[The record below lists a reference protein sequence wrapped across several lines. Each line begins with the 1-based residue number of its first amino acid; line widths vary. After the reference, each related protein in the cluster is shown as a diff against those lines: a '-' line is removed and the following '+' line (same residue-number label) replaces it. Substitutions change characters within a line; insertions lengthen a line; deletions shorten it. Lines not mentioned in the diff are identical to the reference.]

1 MMKMQA
7 GEWKTPSLCYRL
19 HYFLAISPS
28 LPPLKSSNLGPVKG
42 DKDYALLL

>member
-19 HYFLAISPS
+19 HYFLPS